1 MNPLSIV
8 LLAEALLFAF
18 GALGMYALR
27 APFVET
33 PDPYRDTL
41 AFLAL
46 YLALKGSEALFARLF
61 PDSYRTAEGLIRQV
75 AARIP
80 EQAVLPLALLSALA
94 EEVFFRGFLIT
105 LFERVVPPAAALFL
119 AAFVFMLFHPVP
131 DRRAYAYPLYVGLAG
146 VFFGLAYLLT
156 GSLIPGILAHYL
168 VNAEGLLEA
177 RRGTSVP
184 PGSVS

>member
-1 MNPLSIV
+1 
-8 LLAEALLFAF
+8 
-18 GALGMYALR
+18 
-27 APFVET
+27 
-33 PDPYRDTL
+33 
-41 AFLAL
+41 
-46 YLALKGSEALFARLF
+46 
-61 PDSYRTAEGLIRQV
+61 
-75 AARIP
+75 
-80 EQAVLPLALLSALA
+80 
-94 EEVFFRGFLIT
+94 
-105 LFERVVPPAAALFL
+105 
-119 AAFVFMLFHPVP
+119 MLFHPVP